1 MEATF
6 TRRKIV
12 TPQRLRDLAQR
23 SDLRGIAQAG
33 SHFGAIV
40 VTGWLLW
47 QTWGTW
53 WAVPVFMVHG
63 TLINFLYAGQHE
75 LSHGT
80 VFATK
85 WLNEALGRFI
95 GFTQIFP
102 RDFDQIQHFAHHQ
115 YTSNW
120 EKDGEL
126 AREPYTLSSY
136 LLWMS
141 GLTYWWTRM
150 TRVMRFARG
159 IVVEPYIRPD
169 QHDRVIRE
177 GRIHAALYALLAV
190 ISVLVGTWALVI
202 LWIAPMF
209 AMKWVHQMQ
218 NTIEHLG
225 LEHSDDILANTRSTK
240 TNPVM
245 RWMCW
250 QMQYHT
256 AHHMFPSVPF
266 WKLKDLNADLEK
278 GIGGPPHRMS
288 YLGFQVQVIR
298 KLAGASSEADF
309 PMNEVWIAPRPG
321 GGTMRLP
328 AE

>member
-1 MEATF
+1 MDAAF

-12 TPQRLRDLAQR
+12 TPQRLRALAQR
-23 SDLRGIAQAG
+23 SDLRGALQAG
-33 SHFGAIV
+33 SHFGAIAL
-40 VTGWLLW
+40 TGALLW
-47 QTWGTW
+47 ATWGTW

-85 WLNEALGRFI
+85 WINEWLGRVI
-95 GFTQIFP
+95 GFLMIFP

-115 YTSNW
+115 HTSDW

-126 AREPYTLSSY
+126 AREPYTLTSY
-136 LLWMS
+136 LLWLS
-141 GLTYWWTRM
+141 GVAYWTTRIS
-150 TRVMRFARG
+150 RILRLARG
-159 IVVEPYIRPD
+159 VVIEPYIRPD
-169 QHDRVIRE
+169 QHGRVIRE
-177 GRIHAALYALLAV
+177 GRWHLGLYVALAAVSLAAQ
-190 ISVLVGTWALVI
+190 SWALAI

-209 AMKWVHQMQ
+209 AMKFVHQLQ

-225 LEHSDDILANTRSTK
+225 LEHSGDILANTRSTE
-240 TNPVM
+240 TNALM

-266 WKLKDLNADLEK
+266 WKLRDLNTDVET
-278 GIGGPPHRMS
+278 GIGGPPHRMA
-288 YLGFQVQVIR
+288 YLAFQAQVIA
-298 KLAGASSEADF
+298 KLAGAKSEADY
-309 PMNEVWIAPRPG
+309 PMNEVWVAPNARG
-321 GGTMRLP
+321 GVTRLP
-328 AE
+328 AI